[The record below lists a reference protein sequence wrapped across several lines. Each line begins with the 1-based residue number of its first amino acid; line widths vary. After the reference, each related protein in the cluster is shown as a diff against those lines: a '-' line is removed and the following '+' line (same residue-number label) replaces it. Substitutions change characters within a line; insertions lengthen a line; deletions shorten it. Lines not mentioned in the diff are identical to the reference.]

1 MNTKRPRLKNS
12 LPSKKDPGCPPLSTI
27 HPVGMAVYENTR
39 REDGKIRRSVCIPG
53 AWIIRAQ
60 DVTFTPVH
68 AYVNTWYNY
77 LGRVHL
83 LFIYLRLHVVSCR
96 RDIRSRSSPAS
107 GSSTPRERFSSLSR
121 FFSFPIS
128 IELSRDRREIR
139 VSVPRRVTLSTNN
152 FIRDDTRKNIRFDD
166 NFSIMIEKSNGQG
179 WWKRNFG

>member
-12 LPSKKDPGCPPLSTI
+12 LPSKKDPGRPLSYPSGRNGGARKHTA
-27 HPVGMAVYENTR
+27 GRWKNKKERVYTGGVNYTGAGCNVYPHACLRKYTVQLPRPRAPALYLPAATR
-39 REDGKIRRSVCIPG
+39 RFLPPWHPIAIISCIR
-53 AWIIRAQ
+53 
-60 DVTFTPVH
+60 
-68 AYVNTWYNY
+68 
-77 LGRVHL
+77 L
-83 LFIYLRLHVVSCR
+83 
-96 RDIRSRSSPAS
+96 
-107 GSSTPRERFSSLSR
+107 ERFSSLSR